1 MVPSRCAAMSAAEK
15 GEAVIPTEYWI
26 TYVIVPFIG
35 GIMAASAVI
44 VAKKPEAEKL
54 IGVLSPYKGFIGVG
68 MLGLGIWKAIDFLPD
83 VSLIL
88 KFSKL
93 WGISGIAI
101 IFSLITVG
109 FILGAGTIAGWI
121 PGEGAAEKKG
131 MEFQKKLLPY
141 EATLGFV
148 AVGASI
154 LMAVT
159 FLTI

>member
-1 MVPSRCAAMSAAEK
+1 M
-15 GEAVIPTEYWI
+15 
-26 TYVIVPFIG
+26 IG
-35 GIMAASAVI
+35 GILAASGVI
-44 VAKKPEAEKL
+44 IAKKPEAEKL
-54 IGVLSPYKGFIGVG
+54 ISVLRPYKGFIGVG
-68 MLGLGIWKAIDFLPD
+68 MLAVGVWNAIDFLPD
-83 VSLIL
+83 VSLVL

-93 WGISGIAI
+93 WGIAGIAT

-109 FILGAGTIAGWI
+109 FVLGAGTIAGWI

-148 AVGASI
+148 AIGAAI

>member
-1 MVPSRCAAMSAAEK
+1 M
-15 GEAVIPTEYWI
+15 IPTEFWF
-26 TYVIVPFIG
+26 TYVLIPMIG
-35 GIMAASAVI
+35 GILAASGVI
-44 VAKKPEAEKL
+44 IAKKPEAEKL
-54 IGVLSPYKGFIGVG
+54 ISVLRPYKGFIGVG
-68 MLGLGIWKAIDFLPD
+68 MLAVGVWNAIDFLPD
-83 VSLIL
+83 VSLVL

-93 WGISGIAI
+93 WGIAGIAT

-109 FILGAGTIAGWI
+109 FVLGAGTIAGWI

-148 AVGASI
+148 AIGAAI